1 MSDAMAAEEDPP
13 MDDERAPD
21 QIADEILDGNAVAG
35 MLMAAFGT
43 EMTAVPGRCAHCGTM
58 NVVASLRAYT
68 RAPGAILRCPVCAGV
83 VIRIVETADAT
94 LVDARGA
101 SYLRFERR

>member
-1 MSDAMAAEEDPP
+1 
-13 MDDERAPD
+13 
-21 QIADEILDGNAVAG
+21 
-35 MLMAAFGT
+35 
-43 EMTAVPGRCAHCGTM
+43 
-58 NVVASLRAYT
+58 VVASLRAYT